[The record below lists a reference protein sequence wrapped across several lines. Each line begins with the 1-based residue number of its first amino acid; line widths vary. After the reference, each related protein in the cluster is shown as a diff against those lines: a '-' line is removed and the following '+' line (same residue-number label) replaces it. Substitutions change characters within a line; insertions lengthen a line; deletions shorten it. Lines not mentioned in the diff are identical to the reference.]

1 MSTTP
6 ISIRL
11 DEVTK
16 AELDE
21 IAQSL
26 DRDRTWVI
34 NEAIKSY
41 LEVQRWNR
49 EQIGKGLRALKEGRT
64 ISHEEVKQRVAK
76 LTREKAPR

>member
-1 MSTTP
+1 VATTP

-11 DEVTK
+11 DEPTK

-26 DRDRTWVI
+26 DRDRSWVI

-41 LEVQRWNR
+41 LEVQRWNHA
-49 EQIGKGLRALKEGRT
+49 QIGKGLQALKEGRT
-64 ISHEEVKQRVAK
+64 MSHEEVKARMAK
-76 LTREKAPR
+76 LTRKKA